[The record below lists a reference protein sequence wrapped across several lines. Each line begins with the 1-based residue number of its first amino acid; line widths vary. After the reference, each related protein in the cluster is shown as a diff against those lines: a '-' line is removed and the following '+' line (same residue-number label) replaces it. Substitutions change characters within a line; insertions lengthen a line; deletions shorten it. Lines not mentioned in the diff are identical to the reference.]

1 MRTGA
6 CNARSDDTKNIKAA
20 IVTWLNKFYPNMNPP
35 FDLDSRDNRERGHD
49 ILGALLCAP
58 EISPMKSMFAV
69 YSQPETNFFLSR
81 VRTNIRE
88 GHRNFPITA
97 HSWFLVLYSKGQYDP
112 TRIKGSS

>member
-1 MRTGA
+1 QMRTGA

-58 EISPMKSMFAV
+58 EYDFSD
-69 YSQPETNFFLSR
+69 EE

-88 GHRNFPITA
+88 GHRNVPITA